1 LVREKDSSEEV
12 EAREM
17 VREYWRAM

>member
-1 LVREKDSSEEV
+1 LVREKDSHEEV